1 MRRTVSARS
10 PTRRPPVHSSLG
22 TQRASGGGCA
32 PHCGGFSAGRTAG
45 RASGIAVVGAP
56 RRSEAPPNPGRGA
69 HDAHRNPVGTE
80 VWSTFSEVARE
91 LGGEFG
97 RYARR
102 PRLGKGE
109 TRVMRDDARR
119 GSGSSGRERRH
130 VVAVCPRARWSGPLC
145 HVAGPRARAASY
157 GGLCGDTATPHTVV
171 ISEAGRAGPRRGSRG
186 VARRLPIYECRESR
200 CQGRSAPPLRMS
212 HAVLSTSAMTAPRR
226 R

>member
-10 PTRRPPVHSSLG
+10 PTRRPPIHSSLG

-119 GSGSSGRERRH
+119 GSRVLGSGTSARGR
-130 VVAVCPRARWSGPLC
+130 
-145 HVAGPRARAASY
+145 
-157 GGLCGDTATPHTVV
+157 GL
-171 ISEAGRAGPRRGSRG
+171 SSRSM
-186 VARRLPIYECRESR
+186 V
-200 CQGRSAPPLRMS
+200 RSAVPRS
-212 HAVLSTSAMTAPRR
+212 RSSSASGVVWGSVWGYSNAPHRGDIR
-226 R
+226 GGASWAAPGIRG